1 MTTVVV
7 VSVRTSV
14 PSRVD
19 AHVHYS
25 VRSALLVVVAGLVA
39 LITLSG
45 GSPVAAQEENSLRS
59 ITPEDGASL
68 SESPTEIQLVFD
80 QELAVDDV
88 VTVNLSCSFQPQ
100 DTGETEI
107 DADRLIATT
116 PINTPLPRGACTI
129 AWSLRNAAQETLL
142 SSTTSF
148 TVTSDPPASGT
159 DPADAT
165 GATEPGA
172 GTTATTDPFI
182 RTPATGTDDT
192 APEPVDQG
200 STGGA
205 LWLGR
210 MLSTLGILVVFG
222 GLALISVGWPEGPEY
237 VVTVRFLRGAWMLA
251 VLGTLLYLVAYA
263 ADFNGTS
270 LGAAMSPGQWL
281 DLYDDGWRGR
291 GALLRLVFIGASGWV
306 AIRPERIIDPQSAMW
321 AWLLP
326 GLALVAVSL
335 SRVDGP
341 AAPLGFV
348 VGLAHVVS
356 VAIWFG
362 GAALVA
368 RVVLAGPGEDDLVQ
382 ATRTFSRISIPA
394 ILVACVTGIIELIR
408 LDGGDLFGSSHG
420 RVLLLKVVAVAAML
434 AVALAVRQ
442 QVTLRLDRAH
452 ELTVPAA
459 DRFRRAFGAEAALG
473 VVALA
478 FSGWLLGL
486 TPAKL
491 DGFQR
496 EDLARELTFN
506 DEATGLDATVFIGPA
521 QVGRNGFRIEV
532 EEPADNI
539 NNLTLRFIPPE
550 GTNLPALQQ
559 DIPLSTSGTAQLA
572 TEDGLPFAVGGVWTL
587 QLSVTTA
594 TGTLDGATRTFQ
606 VFDAEGNEV
615 VTPQTVVSTPTQV
628 SVVEQTNTTAP
639 FATTTTTTP
648 PVTSTSAPPG

>member
-1 MTTVVV
+1 M
-7 VSVRTSV
+7 
-14 PSRVD
+14 
-19 AHVHYS
+19 
-25 VRSALLVVVAGLVA
+25 LLVVVAVLAA
-39 LITLSG
+39 LAALAV
-45 GSPVAAQEENSLRS
+45 GSPVAAQDANSLQS

-68 SESPTEIQLVFD
+68 AESPTEIQLVFN

-100 DTGETEI
+100 DTGEVEI
-107 DADRLIATT
+107 DADRLIATA

-129 AWSLRNAAQETLL
+129 AWSLRDAAGETLL

-148 TVTSDPPASGT
+148 TVTSDPPASAT
-159 DPADAT
+159 DPTDAAES
-165 GATEPGA
+165 GSA
-172 GTTATTDPFI
+172 TTATTDPFI

-192 APEPVDQG
+192 AREPVDQG

-205 LWLGR
+205 IWLGR
-210 MLSTLGILVVFG
+210 MLSTLGMLVVFG

-237 VVTVRFLRGAWMLA
+237 VVTVRFLRGAWALA
-251 VLGTLLYLVAYA
+251 VLGTLLYLIAYA
-263 ADFNGTS
+263 ADFNGSS
-270 LGAAMSPGQWL
+270 LGAAVSPGQWL

-291 GALLRLVFIGASGWV
+291 GALLRLVFIGASGW
-306 AIRPERIIDPQSAMW
+306 AAFRPERIIDPQSAMW
-321 AWLLP
+321 AWVLP
-326 GLALVAVSL
+326 GFALVAVSL

-348 VGLAHVVS
+348 IGLVHVFS

-394 ILVACVTGIIELIR
+394 ILVAIVTGIMQLIR

-452 ELTVPAA
+452 ELTVPTA

-486 TPAKL
+486 TPAKV
-491 DGFQR
+491 DGVQR

-521 QVGRNGFRIEV
+521 QVGLNGFRIEV
-532 EEPADNI
+532 EAPADNI
-539 NNLTLRFIPPE
+539 NNLTLLFIPPE
-550 GTNLPALQQ
+550 GTNLPSLQQ
-559 DIPLSTSGTAQLA
+559 QIPLSTWGTAQLA
-572 TEDGLPFAVGGVWTL
+572 TADGLPFQVGGVWTL
-587 QLSVTTA
+587 QVSVTTA

-615 VTPQTVVSTPTQV
+615 VTPQTPVSTPTEI
-628 SVVEQTNTTAP
+628 SVVEQSTSTAP

-648 PVTSTSAPPG
+648 PTTATSAPPG

>member
-1 MTTVVV
+1 MTTVVG

-14 PSRVD
+14 PSRMG
-19 AHVHYS
+19 AS
-25 VRSALLVVVAGLVA
+25 VVGRGATLLVAAVA
-39 LITLSG
+39 I
-45 GSPVAAQEENSLRS
+45 VAALAIGAPAAAQDANSLQS
-59 ITPEDGASL
+59 ITPEDGVSL
-68 SESPTEIQLVFD
+68 SESPTEIQLVFN
-80 QELAVDDV
+80 QELAVDDS

-100 DTGETEI
+100 ETGVPEV
-107 DADRLIATT
+107 DDDRLIVTT
-116 PINTPLPRGACTI
+116 AINTPLPKGACTI
-129 AWSLRNAAQETLL
+129 AWSLKDTADEVLL
-142 SSTTSF
+142 SGTTSF
-148 TVTSDPPASGT
+148 SVTSDPPATAT
-159 DPADAT
+159 DPADGDSTAT
-165 GATEPGA
+165 T
-172 GTTATTDPFI
+172 TTDPFI
-182 RTPATGTDDT
+182 RTAATQTDGTAT
-192 APEPVDQG
+192 EPVDQG

-237 VVTVRFLRGAWMLA
+237 VVTVRFLRAAWLLA
-251 VLGTLLYLVAYA
+251 LLGTFLYLIAYA

-270 LGAAMSPGQWL
+270 LGSAMSPGQWL
-281 DLYDDGWRGR
+281 DLNDDGWSGR
-291 GALLRLVFIGASGWV
+291 GALLRLVFIGASGWA

-321 AWLLP
+321 AWALP
-326 GLALVAVSL
+326 GFALVAVSL

-341 AAPLGFV
+341 AAPLGFLI
-348 VGLAHVVS
+348 GLVHVLS

-394 ILVACVTGIIELIR
+394 ILVACVTGIMQLIR

-486 TPAKL
+486 TPSKV
-491 DGFQR
+491 DDFPG
-496 EDLARELTFN
+496 EDYTRELSFR
-506 DEATGLDATVFIGPA
+506 DEATGLDAVVFIGPA
-521 QVGRNGFRIEV
+521 RVGNNGFRIEV
-532 EEPADNI
+532 EAPADNI
-539 NNLTLRFIPPE
+539 NNLTLLFVPPE
-550 GTNLPALQQ
+550 GTNLPSLQQ
-559 DIPLSTSGTAQLA
+559 PIPLSTSGTAQLA
-572 TEDGLPFAVGGVWTL
+572 TADGLPFRVGGVWTL
-587 QLSVTTA
+587 QVSVSTA
-594 TGTLDGATRTFQ
+594 TGTLEGATRTFQ
-606 VFDAEGNEV
+606 VFDADGNEV
-615 VTPQTVVSTPTQV
+615 LTPQTPVSDPPQI
-628 SVVEQTNTTAP
+628 SVIEGSTTTAP
-639 FATTTTTTP
+639 FATASTTTTTTTTTLP
-648 PVTSTSAPPG
+648 PDG